1 MAAEDNFYVAIVL
14 GSSKITAVAGRKQP
28 DGAIRV
34 LAYAQEPSGTFIRKG
49 RINNVTKM
57 KQCILNIKEK
67 LEKSLKKSISYT
79 YVGIGGMGMHTVGNT
94 VSRRFAEK
102 TVISQQM
109 VDDMLNENKSSA
121 TPERDIFEVV
131 PQEFKIGTQYPID
144 PIGIQSENVEG
155 HYLNIVAN
163 GSIRDDIE
171 TCFRN
176 AGFKIADTPIS
187 VLTLSDNMLSESEK
201 RSGCVFVDMGSET
214 TSVAVFKNNL
224 LRHFAVIPLGSANV
238 NRDITSLQ
246 IEDSEAESLKLQ
258 YGAAIYEG
266 ELENQNPI
274 KLKDGRSVKFEEFA
288 GLVEARMEEII
299 RNIAHQIEL
308 SKYDE
313 SQLIGGIV
321 VTGGAANMKN
331 IEKAF
336 KEHTRFEKL
345 RFVTKGGLKMQTRS
359 NNNDFNKDGSF
370 NTALAIIDKGEF
382 NCCGGELGSDI
393 PDLFGNE
400 PVTENIKPT
409 TPAVSSP
416 TQPAGN
422 EVPPTPPVPP
432 QPEEPEEI
440 EESEEEVEEP
450 KKRKK
455 GTWSKFMRKMKS
467 FATKMVSDD
476 DDIDPDK

>member
-1 MAAEDNFYVAIVL
+1 MAGEDNFYVAIVL

-57 KQCILNIKEK
+57 KQCIINIKEK
-67 LEKSLKKSISYT
+67 LEKSLKKSISYS

-94 VSRRFAEK
+94 VSRHFPEK
-102 TVISQQM
+102 TVISQEL
-109 VDDMLNENKSSA
+109 VDDMLNENMSSA
-121 TPERDIFEVV
+121 TQERDIFEVV
-131 PQEFKIGTQYPID
+131 PQEFKVGTQFPID
-144 PIGIQSENVEG
+144 PIGIQSDNVEG

-163 GSIRDDIE
+163 ASIREDID

-176 AGFKIADTPIS
+176 AGLKIADTPIS

-258 YGAAIYEG
+258 FGAAIYEG
-266 ELENQNPI
+266 DMENQNPI
-274 KLKDGRSVKFEEFA
+274 KLKDGRVVKFEEFA

-359 NNNDFNKDGSF
+359 NSNDFNKDGSF

-382 NCCGGELGSDI
+382 NCCGGELGNEG
-393 PDLFGNE
+393 PDLFGNGNA
-400 PVTENIKPT
+400 TENVKVQTPT
-409 TPAVSSP
+409 NGNTNQP
-416 TQPAGN
+416 TGN
-422 EVPPTPPVPP
+422 EAPPTPPVPP
-432 QPEEPEEI
+432 QPEPELPEEPQ
-440 EESEEEVEEP
+440 EPQRP
-450 KKRKK
+450 KKTKR
-455 GTWSKFMRKMKS
+455 GTWSNFVTKVKS
-467 FATKMVSDD
+467 FATRMVSDD
-476 DDIDPDK
+476 DDINSDK